1 MPDQFVEAFVDKLIL
16 LEKRMGGKTHY
27 RVMPPLTAPFHDIS
41 AIQTVAK
48 QISEFI
54 GLGGFT
60 FIISAAKQKENVGGH
75 IDLSTHGKEVF
86 VEVDPNM
93 MKFPDSVAATICHEA
108 CHKWLQVN
116 GICSPAGIDDEIL
129 TDITSV
135 FLGFGKTML
144 NGCSTTFVKHETIN
158 NGTRTITETMTVGYL
173 DRDQLTFV
181 YRLVCAMRCIPS
193 SDFMEGLNEVAVL
206 AVERCDSLYGHYY
219 APRFHSIETTQKNVT
234 NFNSRVIEV
243 QSTMA
248 GLDKH
253 LTYIRKSLCDT
264 IDNFLIGRHKRIETL
279 QLSTVAMTQDSEPD
293 PALRFLRAIQSD
305 FKVKELIDEIRIMLK
320 EAEELLKHTRAVGL
334 HLSRNKRRFPVPSPE
349 MFNIVTCPKDGTKLR
364 LPENSDDLIATC
376 PTCKY
381 RFAYNTRPM
390 SFTGLIWWQKF
401 RNLIKQI
408 TSKSNHV
415 SV

>member
-16 LEKRMGGKTHY
+16 LEKSLGARTHY
-27 RVMPPLTAPFHDIS
+27 RVMSPLTAPFHDLS
-41 AIQTVAK
+41 AIQTIAK
-48 QISEFI
+48 QIAEFI
-54 GLGGFT
+54 GLGSFT

-75 IDLSTHGKEVF
+75 IDLSIHGKEVF

-116 GICSPAGIDDEIL
+116 GIRSPAGIDDEIL

-144 NGCSTTFVKHETIN
+144 NGCSTTFVKHEPIN
-158 NGTRTITETMTVGYL
+158 NGTRKITETMTVGYL
-173 DRDQLTFV
+173 DLDQLAFV
-181 YRLVCAMRCIPS
+181 YRLVCEMRSIPS
-193 SDFMEGLNEVAVL
+193 SDFMEGLNAEAAL
-206 AVERCDSLYGHYY
+206 AVERCDSLHGHYY

-264 IDNFLIGRHKRIETL
+264 IDNFLIGGHKRIETL

-305 FKVKELIDEIRIMLK
+305 SKVKELIDEIRTVSK
-320 EAEELLKHTRAVGL
+320 EAEELLKHTRTVGH
-334 HLSRNKRRFPVPSPE
+334 HLSRSNQRFPAPSPE
-349 MFNIVTCPKDGTKLR
+349 MFSIVSCPKDGTKLR
-364 LPENSDDLIATC
+364 LPENSDDIIATC
-376 PTCKY
+376 PMCKY
-381 RFAYNTRPM
+381 RFLYNTRPI
-390 SFTGLIWWQKF
+390 SFRRLIWWQKI
-401 RNLIKQI
+401 RNLIRQK
-408 TSKSNHV
+408 KKV
-415 SV
+415 